1 MDQRVAFQ
9 ERRLALLSSAIDI
22 SECTGLEI
30 GASDLPTVPKGAGV
44 CRYAD
49 FRTREE
55 MVEMWQLPPE
65 TVCAVDYL
73 LFRRRSVVEQIED
86 RFEYVI
92 ACHVLEH
99 VPDPI
104 SFLNDLRS
112 LLSPGPGKVI
122 FLTLPDKRA
131 TLDRTRPSTTLE
143 RLLGYHFE
151 KARSPSFEQVLE
163 FHRHWVG
170 YEHWNKPLPARE
182 AYEYART
189 SIASGDADAHCHV
202 WQDHEFHTQVGEL
215 IDEGFLPGLEIARF
229 QPFYVGTNEFA
240 LILKSV

>member
-30 GASDLPTVPKGAGV
+30 GASGLPPVPKGAGV

-73 LFRRRSVVEQIED
+73 LFRCRSVVEQIED

-112 LLSPGPGKVI
+112 LLSPGPGK
-122 FLTLPDKRA
+122 
-131 TLDRTRPSTTLE
+131 
-143 RLLGYHFE
+143 
-151 KARSPSFEQVLE
+151 
-163 FHRHWVG
+163 
-170 YEHWNKPLPARE
+170 
-182 AYEYART
+182 
-189 SIASGDADAHCHV
+189 
-202 WQDHEFHTQVGEL
+202 
-215 IDEGFLPGLEIARF
+215 
-229 QPFYVGTNEFA
+229 
-240 LILKSV
+240 